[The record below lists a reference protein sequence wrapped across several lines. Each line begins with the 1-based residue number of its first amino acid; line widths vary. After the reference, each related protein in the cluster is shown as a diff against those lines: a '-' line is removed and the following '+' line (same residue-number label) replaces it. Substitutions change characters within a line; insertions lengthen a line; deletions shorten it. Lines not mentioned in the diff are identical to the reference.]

1 MRIPAPQGPGWLSV
15 GARRAVPRQNR
26 LAITPASISTPRMI
40 FHRLLICATAL
51 LAVSVPALTGCAGYT
66 VGAVKPAR
74 LANVGSIAVPT
85 FKNMTLEPRSS
96 VLVTNEVVKRLQ
108 NDGSYK
114 VAGTA
119 AADAVL
125 KGTLVE
131 IRRRPLRSARFNTLK
146 TREMEFEVFIDFS
159 LEDARTREVLADGR
173 ARGASNIFLDEN
185 FQLTERQALNDAA
198 ADAARDLVTRLS
210 EGIPGQSGVATG
222 RDILGNRRN
231 SSF

>member
-1 MRIPAPQGPGWLSV
+1 ML
-15 GARRAVPRQNR
+15 
-26 LAITPASISTPRMI
+26 
-40 FHRLLICATAL
+40 FHRVLSRAAAL
-51 LAVSVPALTGCAGYT
+51 LAAPVLLLAGCAGYT
-66 VGAVKPAR
+66 VGPVKPAK
-74 LANVGSIAVPT
+74 LASVNSIAVPT

-114 VAGTA
+114 VASSA
-119 AADAVL
+119 SADAVL

-146 TREMEFEVFIDFS
+146 TREMEFEIFIDFT

-173 ARGASNIFLDEN
+173 ARGSSQIFLDEN

-198 ADAARDLVTRLS
+198 AEAARDLVTRLS
-210 EGIPGQSGVATG
+210 EGIPGQTGVASG

>member
-1 MRIPAPQGPGWLSV
+1 
-15 GARRAVPRQNR
+15 
-26 LAITPASISTPRMI
+26 MI
-40 FHRLLICATAL
+40 FHRVFSMAAAL
-51 LAVSVPALTGCAGYT
+51 LAAPVLMFTGCAGYT
-66 VGAVKPAR
+66 MGPVKPAS
-74 LANVGSIAVPT
+74 LTSVNTISIPT

-96 VLVTNEVVKRLQ
+96 VLVTNEVIKRIQ

-114 VAGTA
+114 VASTA

-146 TREMEFEVFIDFS
+146 TREMEFEIFIDFT

-173 ARGASNIFLDEN
+173 ARGSSNIFLDEN
-185 FQLTERQALNDAA
+185 FQLTERQALNEAA
-198 ADAARDLVTRLS
+198 SEAARDLVTRLS
-210 EGIPGQSGVATG
+210 EGIPGQTAVASG
-222 RDILGNRRN
+222 RDILGNRRS